1 MGTQSRSVEIAAPGG
16 AMPAYLAEPDSG
28 GPFPA
33 VLVFMEAFGLV
44 PHIRDVTDRLAAEGY
59 VALAPDVY
67 YRALPNNKVGYDQLD
82 RAIALMQ
89 GVDDE
94 RFVADA
100 RAVLKYLAGLESV
113 ADRIGVTGFCMGG
126 RLTFLLACEL
136 PDQIAAAASFYG
148 GGIAGHLGRAGRI
161 RAPLLLF
168 FAGDDPYIPPDQVKA
183 IDAKLGELGKDYR
196 LKTYPGTGHGF
207 FCDERESYA
216 PDAARDAWIELTRFF
231 GEHLIGAGG

>member
-1 MGTQSRSVEIAAPGG
+1 MGTQSRSVEIAAPDG

-44 PHIRDVTDRLAAEGY
+44 PHIRDMADRLATEGY

-67 YRALPNNKVGYDQLD
+67 YRALPDNKVGYDQLD

-100 RAVLKYLAGLESV
+100 RAALKFLAGLESV
-113 ADRIGVTGFCMGG
+113 AR
-126 RLTFLLACEL
+126 
-136 PDQIAAAASFYG
+136 
-148 GGIAGHLGRAGRI
+148 
-161 RAPLLLF
+161 
-168 FAGDDPYIPPDQVKA
+168 
-183 IDAKLGELGKDYR
+183 
-196 LKTYPGTGHGF
+196 
-207 FCDERESYA
+207 
-216 PDAARDAWIELTRFF
+216 
-231 GEHLIGAGG
+231 